1 MKTKKLIFIFS
12 AIVLLSVAVWIIS
25 CAVNP
30 VTGKKEFMLLTES
43 DEIALGQQTDQQVIQ
58 TYGIYDDPEL
68 TAYIDRLGQNMSKI
82 THRSNL
88 KYTFKVLDTPVVNAF
103 AVPGGY
109 VYFTRGILGYL
120 NNEAELAGV
129 MGHELGHVNA
139 RHSAVQYSR
148 AQLAQLGLGVGM
160 IFSER
165 FREYAGLAQFG
176 VSMLF
181 LRFSRDNERQADDL
195 GVEYST
201 KTGYDSH
208 AMATFFE
215 TLERM
220 HPSSGAS
227 GLPEWFSTH
236 PNPVDRIGAVNR
248 KTDEWQKQVTGE
260 NFVLKR
266 NEYLTEVDGITFGED
281 PRQGYVEGNAFY
293 HPEMKFTFPVPS
305 EWQVN
310 NTPAQVQVV
319 SQKQDAAI
327 LFALDNASTPQQASV
342 NFTTN
347 AGARVSSSDAVTVN
361 GMKAQRVYSVV
372 QSEQQRLRVV
382 SYFIEKEGKVF
393 AFHGFA
399 DSTGFSNYQQ
409 SFVNTMSHFNKLTD
423 PNKINVKPAQLSVKN
438 VTKAGTLRSVL
449 TAYGVPSD
457 KLEEMAILNGKKL
470 DDNIAVNTK
479 IKVVVK

>member
-1 MKTKKLIFIFS
+1 MNTKRMIIFFT
-12 AIVLLSVAVWIIS
+12 ALFFLSMAVWIIS

-30 VTGKKEFMLLTES
+30 VTGKKEFMLLSEA
-43 DEIALGQQTDQQVIQ
+43 DEAGLGQQTDQQIIQ

-68 TAYIDRLGQNMSKI
+68 TAYINKLGQNMSKI
-82 THRSNL
+82 THRPNL
-88 KYTFKVLDTPVVNAF
+88 NYSFKVLDTPVVNAF

-129 MGHELGHVNA
+129 LGHELGHVNA
-139 RHSAVQYSR
+139 RHSAIQYSR
-148 AQLAQLGLGVGM
+148 AQLAQIGLGVGV

-176 VSMLF
+176 VSMMF

-236 PNPVDRIGAVNR
+236 PNPVDRIGAINR
-248 KTDEWQKQVTGE
+248 KTAEEQKKVTGK

-266 NEYLTEVDGITFGED
+266 DDYLASIDGITFGED

-310 NTPAQVQVV
+310 NTPAQVQIVAPE
-319 SQKQDAAI
+319 QNAAI
-327 LFALDNASTPQQASV
+327 MFAMDNATTPQQAST

-347 AGARVSSSDAVTVN
+347 AGARVSSSDAITVN
-361 GMKAQRVYSVV
+361 GMKAQRVYSIV

-382 SYFIEKEGKVF
+382 SYFIEKDGKIF

-409 SFVNTMSHFNKLTD
+409 PFVNTMSHFKKLTD
-423 PNKINVKPAQLSVKN
+423 PKKINVKPAQLSVKK

-449 TAYGVPSD
+449 TNYGVQSD
-457 KLEEMAILNGKKL
+457 KLEDMAVLNGKKL
-470 DDNIAVNTK
+470 EDNIAVNTR